1 MENKIFSEKI
11 GLGNLNFTPFVVF
24 TDGEVY
30 LPYECNAN
38 DERIHLSGKNE
49 KISDDIYLKKN
60 ETGFTARRVIKNL
73 TAAPLQLVELGF
85 RIEGIELGGESLKDD
100 YYFHVENP
108 RLFDKLI
115 LPVDAKRTAIPSGET
130 EYDEVAGN
138 KWCDPGV
145 VTERV
150 GTSPY
155 QPFPAVLFS
164 NPTVKCGIV
173 HGTLSQ
179 NVFYHCYLPYH
190 KDGKLSFDAFSAF
203 KDIDY
208 RIFSAGESLLD
219 EWYIGRCDRADD
231 MEHVFDGYTAELRP
245 RLESGYGASNINR
258 DNLVWGTWN
267 DGIGRSVNEKLILD
281 EAAALVKYFPKVRW
295 LQVDDGYCVFQSK
308 LGFKAHGLGVPYEG
322 EEGIDHEKFPH
333 GMKYVTDK
341 IREFGL
347 RPAVWIGGYCPKD
360 TKISVE
366 RPDLMCDYS
375 SRIKS
380 CYVLDVSN
388 PETRKYMTGAL
399 DTMLY
404 DWGFEGVKHDFWSY
418 AFDVSEPLLHN
429 REKSGYEHRA
439 WWCSEVRRRMPSD
452 AHFQTGCDIVMG
464 NPFLGRYFSNYRYGI
479 DVSSGNWNYFKT
491 NYLWCISCLST
502 HTGDLF
508 VPNSDAIGMLPGL
521 GDEEA
526 TTVFNFLIVTRTMVE
541 LAGRYSKVDYENERF
556 KKVRKATCH
565 INNGQDVYFAG
576 FDYRS
581 DKVLPEILYIKTP
594 HFSNEVNGVAPIRTV
609 AVFNLTDNDGEVRRL
624 TVKDLGLPRGEYI
637 LTDVWTGEQ
646 IELSD
651 SVEFTLKARNSRL
664 LAVNEKSGAI
674 VYDSNVELTDMRCA
688 DGVFTAELSYPYDCE
703 ITLAKAP
710 KSVAVNGEAVEY
722 VLDGKTL
729 KFTAKCKGN
738 LAISF

>member
-1 MENKIFSEKI
+1 MNSRIFSEAI
-11 GLGNLNFTPFVVF
+11 SLGSLNVTPFVKFVDRELF
-24 TDGEVY
+24 LQYDHKENEKV
-30 LPYECNAN
+30 
-38 DERIHLSGKNE
+38 IHLFAQNGE
-49 KISDDIYLKKN
+49 ISDDIHLTKN
-60 ETGFTARRVIKNL
+60 ASGYTARRVIKNL
-73 TAAPLQLVELGF
+73 TDKELSLVELGV
-85 RIEGIELGGESLKDD
+85 RIEGVELGADPNED
-100 YYFHVENP
+100 YYFHLENP

-115 LPVDAKRTAIPSGET
+115 LPVDAKRTAVPSGET

-145 VTERV
+145 VTDRV

-155 QPFPAVLFS
+155 QPFPAILFS
-164 NPTVKCGIV
+164 NPKVKHGIV

-179 NVFYHCYLPYH
+179 DVFYHCYLPCH
-190 KDGKLSFDAFSAF
+190 EDGKLSFDAYSAF

-208 RIFSAGESLLD
+208 RTFKPGESLLD
-219 EWYIGRCDRADD
+219 EWYIGRCDTADD
-231 MEHVFDGYTAELRP
+231 IERVFENYARELRP
-245 RLESGYGASNINR
+245 RLESGFGASNINR

-267 DGIGRSVNEKLILD
+267 DGIGRRVNEKLVLD
-281 EAAALVKYFPKVRW
+281 EAEALVKYFPKVRW
-295 LQVDDGYCVFQSK
+295 LQIDDGYCAFQSK

-322 EEGIDHEKFPH
+322 EEGIDREKFPN

-347 RPAVWIGGYCPKD
+347 RPAVWIGGFCPKD

-366 RPDLMCDYS
+366 RPDLMCNYD
-375 SRIKS
+375 SRIQS

-388 PETRKYMTGAL
+388 PDTRDYITGAL

-418 AFDVSEPLLHN
+418 AFDVSEPLLHG
-429 REKSGYEHRA
+429 REKSGYEHRS
-439 WWCSEVRRRMPSD
+439 WWCSEIRRRMPAD

-521 GDEEA
+521 PDKEA
-526 TTVFNFLIVTRTMVE
+526 ECVFNFLLITRTMVE
-541 LAGRYSKVDYENERF
+541 LAGRYSKIDTANRRF
-556 KKVRKATCH
+556 NMVRKATCH
-565 INNGQDVYFAG
+565 INNGQDVYFADY
-576 FDYRS
+576 DYRS
-581 DKVLPEILYIKTP
+581 NKILPEIIYIKTP
-594 HFSNEVNGVAPIRTV
+594 HFSNDKTDIAPIRTV
-609 AVFNLTDNDGEVRRL
+609 AIFNMSDNDGEVRRL
-624 TVKDLGLPRGEYI
+624 TTEGLGLPKGEYI
-637 LTDVWTGEQ
+637 LTNVWSGEQ

-651 SVEFTLKARNSRL
+651 SVEFILSARDSRL
-664 LAVNEKSGAI
+664 FAVNAKNSVI
-674 VYDSNVELTDMRCA
+674 YDSNVELTDMSYA

-703 ITLAKAP
+703 ITLAKSP
-710 KSVAVNGEAVEY
+710 REILINGELVDFTC
-722 VLDGKTL
+722 DGNVV
-729 KFTAKCKGN
+729 KFAAKCKGK
-738 LAISF
+738 ITIRF